1 MTDHPEDE
9 VDPLTE
15 AALERIVHL
24 HSGSALA
31 EDWEAYQDWKASSAE
46 RRMAAERA
54 EQVWAR
60 LGPAL
65 KPPSRGGGTAV
76 ILAALTIGLG
86 AAFAAGAFGPPKA
99 YFADERTSA
108 GERRTVTLAD
118 GSTVEADASTS
129 FDVDFAPGERRLK
142 LYAGRIHVAVTPDL
156 ARPFLVEAADLE
168 AQALGTAFEVEQA
181 NDATSV
187 LVTER
192 RVRARDVLT
201 GAQVELGAGEET
213 TLRNG
218 SLQAPRSV
226 NVRAATAWR
235 RGLLV
240 FDDTPLDEVAEQISR
255 YVGGRIIVL
264 GDAGRLRLTGAFPS
278 GDAAAMLDAL
288 TTALPVRVTR
298 LPFLTVVRAA
308 SR

>member
-1 MTDHPEDE
+1 MTDNSEDE
-9 VDPLTE
+9 LDPLTE

-24 HSGSALA
+24 HSGSAVA

-46 RRMAAERA
+46 RRAAAERA
-54 EQVWAR
+54 ERVWAR

-86 AAFAAGAFGPPKA
+86 GAFAGGGFGPPRA

-108 GERRTVTLAD
+108 CERRTVALAD

-129 FDVDFAPGERRLK
+129 FDIDFAPGERRLK
-142 LYAGRIHVAVTPDL
+142 LYSGRIHVAVSPDA
-156 ARPFLVEAADLE
+156 ARPFVVEAGDLE
-168 AQALGTAFEVEQA
+168 ARALGTAFEVEQA
-181 NDATSV
+181 NDATDV

-192 RVRARDVLT
+192 RVRARDVRT
-201 GAQVELGAGEET
+201 DAQVDLDAGEET
-213 TLRNG
+213 TLKNG

-226 NVRAATAWR
+226 DVRSATAWR
-235 RGLLV
+235 RGLLL
-240 FDDTPLDEVAEQISR
+240 FDDTPLDQVAEEIGR

-264 GDAGRLRLTGAFPS
+264 GDARRLRLTGAFPS
-278 GDAAAMLDAL
+278 GDAATMLDAI
-288 TTALPVRVTR
+288 TAALPVRVTR
-298 LPFLTVVRAA
+298 LPFITVVRAA
-308 SR
+308 SQ